1 MSIFFAYSFGLFL
14 GIQIGK
20 KTNPTYEYLVN
31 KYNKVN
37 TDYYRNNQ
45 MNYRFNR

>member
-1 MSIFFAYSFGLFL
+1 MWKYFLGLFL

-20 KTNPTYEYLVN
+20 ERKTI
-31 KYNKVN
+31 
-37 TDYYRNNQ
+37 YRDRYIDRPIILDCKDMLKNNQ